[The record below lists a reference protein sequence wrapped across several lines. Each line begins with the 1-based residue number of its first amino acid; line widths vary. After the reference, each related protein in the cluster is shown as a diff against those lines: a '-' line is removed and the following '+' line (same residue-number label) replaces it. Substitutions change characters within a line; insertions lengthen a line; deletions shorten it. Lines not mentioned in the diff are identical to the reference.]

1 MTKKKHKNAIISH
14 PKFGGGG
21 QTTTPGFPD
30 LKLTVQI
37 EYVIVM

>member
-21 QTTTPGFPD
+21 KQPRLVF
-30 LKLTVQI
+30 LTWSWRFR
-37 EYVIVM
+37 